1 MRIGLL
7 TFCQGTN
14 YGGILQC
21 YATHKL
27 LEAKG
32 HHVEEIVIAGSS
44 SNIVSRLYNKM
55 RTLSSPV
62 QFMKEIG
69 DRLKKQ
75 RGSVTSN
82 VNKELLAV
90 FDKFRNENLRLSPLL
105 GVESIGEYA
114 NRHYDVIIVG
124 SDQVWT
130 DIYDKQSIYFIGWSP
145 SFRGKKIALAACSA
159 HNHVNKNR
167 NRRLKPLL
175 DSFNIITVR
184 DNRTADLVESIIK
197 KRPSIVGDPST
208 FYDYKEFLTDKV
220 ECPYILVYILGNEIK
235 EGHAKALNTIKGK
248 YGNIKVKLVTV
259 GRCDES
265 LCSSVDEILFACSPQ
280 DWVDMIAKAKCVYTD
295 SFHAVLFSLKFG
307 TPFVAYYTEAIRASR
322 LKYLKEFYKLPNIVE
337 SVKEISIDNIYS
349 KKVDVNS
356 KEFYTIIDI

>member
-7 TFCQGTN
+7 TFCHGTN

-27 LEAKG
+27 LETKG
-32 HHVEEIVIAGSS
+32 HHVEEIVIAGSRP
-44 SNIVSRLYNKM
+44 NIVSRLYNKM
-55 RTLSSPV
+55 LTLSSPI

-105 GVESIGEYA
+105 DVESIGEYA
-114 NRHYDVIIVG
+114 NRHYDTIIVG

-159 HNHVNKNR
+159 HDHVNKNR
-167 NRRLKPLL
+167 NKRLKPLL
-175 DSFNIITVR
+175 DSFDRITVR

-197 KRPSIVGDPST
+197 KRPSIIGDPST

-220 ECPYILVYILGNEIK
+220 GCPYILVYILGNEIK
-235 EGHAKALNTIKGK
+235 GGHAKALQIIKRK
-248 YGNIKVKLVTV
+248 YGNIKVRLVTV

-265 LCSSVDEILFACSPQ
+265 LCLSVDEILIACSPQ
-280 DWVDMIAKAKCVYTD
+280 DWVDLIAKAKCVYTD

-307 TPFVAYYTEAIRASR
+307 TPFIAYYTEAIRASR